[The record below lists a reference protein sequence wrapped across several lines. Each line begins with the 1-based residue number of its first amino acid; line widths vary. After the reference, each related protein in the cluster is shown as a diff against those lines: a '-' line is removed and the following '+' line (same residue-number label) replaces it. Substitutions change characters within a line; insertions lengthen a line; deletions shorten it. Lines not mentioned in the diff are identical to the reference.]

1 MDFRISAVRTQ
12 CLAVTALRC
21 LTEHL
26 NNEGRFKFEAVQ
38 TVVPLQAPILEYA
51 CYKYKYSF
59 MTDSNKQHE
68 QLLRFVRLLQLL
80 LSCMYV
86 CTYLY
91 NYTYIYICLHVYI
104 DSVCVVATVF
114 PIGKVS
120 WEPYM

>member
-1 MDFRISAVRTQ
+1 
-12 CLAVTALRC
+12 
-21 LTEHL
+21 
-26 NNEGRFKFEAVQ
+26 
-38 TVVPLQAPILEYA
+38 
-51 CYKYKYSF
+51 

-68 QLLRFVRLLQLL
+68 QCQASRVLVAERLLLRFVRLLQLL

-91 NYTYIYICLHVYI
+91 SYTYIYICLHVYI

-120 WEPYM
+120 WEPYV